1 MQGNNTSTLA
11 AQALDLLAQQHE
23 LLEAVGRLCSAQS
36 RLIDEDES
44 EDLLA
49 VIEQRGLI
57 LEQATALTNQ
67 IDRAVA
73 AIPTSDIALP
83 QINQRRSAVAEL
95 ARAIARSDAADTK
108 RMTAKRDELAATIA
122 SMNTNRAATGAY
134 QADRTPRGPGFQD
147 TSA

>member
-1 MQGNNTSTLA
+1 MQGPIPSTPTTHALA
-11 AQALDLLAQQHE
+11 LLTQQHE

-44 EDLLA
+44 EELLA

-57 LEQATALTNQ
+57 LQQAAALAAE
-67 IDRAVA
+67 IDRVVA
-73 AIPTSDIALP
+73 TIPTSDASLP
-83 QINQRRSAVAEL
+83 QVTQRRAAVAEL

-108 RMTAKRDELAATIA
+108 RMTLKRDELAAAIV
-122 SMNTNRAATGAY
+122 SMNNNRVAAGAY
-134 QADRTPRGPGFQD
+134 RVDRSQSGPGFQD

>member
-1 MQGNNTSTLA
+1 MQGNNPSSPA
-11 AQALDLLAQQHE
+11 AQALDLLTQQHE

-57 LEQATALTNQ
+57 LDQATALTNQ

-73 AIPTSDIALP
+73 AIPSSDTALP
-83 QINQRRSAVAEL
+83 QINQRRTAVAEL
-95 ARAIARSDAADTK
+95 ARAIAHSDAADTK
-108 RMTAKRDELAATIA
+108 RMTAKRDELAAAIA

-134 QADRTPRGPGFQD
+134 QVDRTPRGPGFQD